1 MNRFVSILALGTT
14 LMASSAA
21 FAGEPTGRYQGAV
34 GSVPDGVEQVYF
46 DHSSNG
52 RGGVTASVAANIPAA
67 SNSDHVFAL
76 LQPHGRAY
84 MVTAFSI
91 PTTSDND
98 VRLADLFK

>member
-1 MNRFVSILALGTT
+1 MNRFVSILALGAT
-14 LMASSAA
+14 LVASSAA

-46 DHSSNG
+46 DHFSNG
-52 RGGVTASVAANIPAA
+52 RGGVTASVAENIPAA
-67 SNSDHVFAL
+67 SISDHAFAL

-84 MVTAFSI
+84 TVTAFSV